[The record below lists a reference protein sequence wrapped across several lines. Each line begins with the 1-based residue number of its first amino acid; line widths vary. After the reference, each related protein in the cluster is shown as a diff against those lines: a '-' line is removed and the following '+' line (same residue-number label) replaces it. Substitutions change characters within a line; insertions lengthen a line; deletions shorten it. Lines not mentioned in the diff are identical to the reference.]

1 MLWDLMNLHA
11 DLEPRPLYS
20 INLISNPLPS
30 HTIAMPPR
38 KAVAT
43 EGQESAP
50 RRSTR
55 ISSQPVTEQL
65 QR

>member
-1 MLWDLMNLHA
+1 
-11 DLEPRPLYS
+11 
-20 INLISNPLPS
+20 
-30 HTIAMPPR
+30 MPPR

-55 ISSQPVTEQL
+55 ISSQPVTEPSKTKKSKAITKTATK
-65 QR
+65 RSAGEDDAKASNKKVRS